1 MSKKTVLQ
9 SVKDSCS
16 SGMAVLLKQVRNKP
30 GALAIKFTHFSL
42 RGGGPWVIK
51 PVYPIEKPHQYGST
65 SEAMANYPEA
75 LA

>member
-1 MSKKTVLQ
+1 
-9 SVKDSCS
+9 
-16 SGMAVLLKQVRNKP
+16 
-30 GALAIKFTHFSL
+30 L